1 MNNIKN
7 ITIALCEGPHDTAFL
22 YRILK
27 TRCFKSF
34 KDSLTDLPIVVRDF
48 IISKNKMVEYNKLKI
63 DSLKNDFVPYQ
74 IMYKNEKLILLYS
87 LGGDKDNKDDDKNK
101 RLIILKHFF
110 ENIKS
115 QVEDNLNYGDSWVSE
130 NKEQEAYYYNFLF
143 FYDADN
149 DKNEKINIIN
159 SYLKKMDIDEELNH
173 NQIIEKDGYSIGAY
187 IFSNE
192 NGTGALEDILFELMK
207 KDNEVIFNKAE
218 EYYKRYLDLNR
229 TQRLVTECVEGVP
242 NDKRKDRKQKDE
254 KKSIICIAGQLQKK
268 GKANTV
274 IIEDS
279 DYLNL
284 KKIKS
289 SSQLQ
294 DIANLFD
301 R

>member
-1 MNNIKN
+1 VNNIKN

>member
-294 DIANLFD
+294 EIANLFD